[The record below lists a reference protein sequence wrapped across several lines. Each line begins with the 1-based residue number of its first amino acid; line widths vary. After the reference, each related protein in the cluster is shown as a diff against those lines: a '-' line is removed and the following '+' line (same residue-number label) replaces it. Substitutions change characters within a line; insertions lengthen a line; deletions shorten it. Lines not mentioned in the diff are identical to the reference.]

1 MEYRDS
7 HSTPRRELTEPEGH
21 PSGLNA
27 FDQHRT
33 LLFSIAYRML
43 GSVADAE
50 AVLQETFL
58 RWQAVSA
65 SEVQSP
71 RAFLVTIV
79 NRFCLNHLQAA
90 RAKREEYVG
99 QRHQNPYSR
108 DRDAIR
114 PKPLG

>member
-1 MEYRDS
+1 
-7 HSTPRRELTEPEGH
+7 
-21 PSGLNA
+21 
-27 FDQHRT
+27 
-33 LLFSIAYRML
+33 ML